1 MVQLSNIFLSLQKRD
16 VVVAAPVCYGNNTRM
31 VFSSL
36 CNVAKVTKTIKNS
49 SKSCEKDFQ

>member
-1 MVQLSNIFLSLQKRD
+1 MVQLSNIFLSLQKCD
-16 VVVAAPVCYGNNTRM
+16 VVVAPVCYGNNTRM